1 MQRLFLMVM
10 AFYNILFGVINTNG
24 KKNQQLYLFT
34 NLCEILYLDKAVIE
48 DSQYLLNKQDYFQ
61 RYIN

>member
-1 MQRLFLMVM
+1 MVM